1 MAKSF
6 VWKTIIANVLNI
18 RVDTVA
24 VEEGPVYGTAIL
36 AAVANGEYESVEAA
50 SKKMVRV
57 KDSVEPDEQLVE
69 QYQKGYEKF
78 LKYYKALKSI

>member
-1 MAKSF
+1 M
-6 VWKTIIANVLNI
+6 
-18 RVDTVA
+18 
-24 VEEGPVYGTAIL
+24 
-36 AAVANGEYESVEAA
+36 VEAA
-50 SKKMVRV
+50 SRKMVSV